1 MRSLNPRRYD
11 RLDAALSF
19 GLFLARLFLLCFV
32 VDDEGRKLAGPAPL
46 TAAGDL
52 APLSLG
58 MN

>member
-11 RLDAALSF
+11 RIDAALSF
-19 GLFLARLFLLCFV
+19 AMFLVALWLTCMV
-32 VDDEGRKLAGPAPL
+32 IENEGRKLAGPAPL

>member
-1 MRSLNPRRYD
+1 MRSLDPRRYD
-11 RLDAALSF
+11 RIDAALSF
-19 GLFLARLFLLCFV
+19 GLFLVMLFLFCLV
-32 VDDEGRKLAGPAPL
+32 IDNEGRKLAGPAPL